1 MLVELAG
8 ATWTGVGERPL
19 VVVPVGSTEQHG
31 PHLPFATDTIVAT
44 AVARGAA
51 EALPQEVVVA
61 PALAFGS
68 SGEHQSFPGTVSIG
82 REALHLV
89 VLELARSL
97 ATWAGRVVLVN
108 GHGGNAPTL
117 VSAVAQLIA
126 EGHDIAWAPCAPLSS
141 DRPGGRVTAVASA
154 PGDGRI
160 AGATTRE
167 DLPAPDAHAGFWE
180 TSLMLHLQPA
190 SVRTPLPPA
199 GDVRPMSE
207 LLPELTAS
215 GVRAVSPSGILGDPT
230 GATAARGAAIF
241 DALVDALTTRIVEG
255 TRDANGMLR
264 A

>member
-31 PHLPFATDTIVAT
+31 PHLPFATDTVVAT

-68 SGEHQSFPGTVSIG
+68 SGEHQAFPGTVSIG

-97 ATWAGRVVLVN
+97 STWAGRVVLVN
-108 GHGGNAPTL
+108 GHGGNATTL
-117 VSAVAQLIA
+117 AGAVTQLIA
-126 EGHDIAWAPCAPLSS
+126 EGHDIAWAPCTPAA
-141 DRPGGRVTAVASA
+141 RPGEPKS
-154 PGDGRI
+154 
-160 AGATTRE
+160 
-167 DLPAPDAHAGFWE
+167 LPEPDAHAGFWE

-230 GATAARGAAIF
+230 GATAAQGAAIF
-241 DALVDALTTRIVEG
+241 DALVDALVARIDAA
-255 TRDANGMLR
+255 TPDANGMLR